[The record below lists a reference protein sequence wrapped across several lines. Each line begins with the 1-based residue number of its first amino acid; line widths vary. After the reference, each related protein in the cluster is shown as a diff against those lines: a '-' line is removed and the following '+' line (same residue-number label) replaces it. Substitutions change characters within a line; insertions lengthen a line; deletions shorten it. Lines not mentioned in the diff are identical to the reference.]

1 MESKLSWCLLL
12 GSQAW
17 GLKGEEYPT
26 LLLGVLSGELKEEK
40 LDNLLLLLGA
50 DVKGD
55 SGSVLGIEK
64 PGSCL
69 WGLCLGR
76 A

>member
-1 MESKLSWCLLL
+1 M
-12 GSQAW
+12 GR
-17 GLKGEEYPT
+17 EEYPT
-26 LLLGVLSGELKEEK
+26 LLLGVRSGELKEK
-40 LDNLLLLLGA
+40 LDNLVLLLGA

-55 SGSVLGIEK
+55 SGSVLGSEK

-69 WGLCLGR
+69 WGLCLGQ